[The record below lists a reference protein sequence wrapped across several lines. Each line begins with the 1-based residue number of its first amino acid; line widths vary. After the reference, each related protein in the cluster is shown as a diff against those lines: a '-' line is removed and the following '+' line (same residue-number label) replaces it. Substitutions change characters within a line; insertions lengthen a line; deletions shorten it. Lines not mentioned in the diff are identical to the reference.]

1 MSEFDPKH
9 YARSLLTSM
18 RNLSPKFSK
27 PVPVD
32 RLRALCHAVL
42 NEEQEAK
49 RPPLT
54 DVEQSVL
61 SAVKGDI
68 AQGIQPTVRSVQER
82 LQYESPNSARVVI
95 DRLIK
100 HGYLK
105 RDGSKKQIVVVT
117 QRG

>member
-9 YARSLLTSM
+9 YARSLLSSM

-42 NEEQEAK
+42 EEPQEK
-49 RPPLT
+49 ERPPLT

-61 SAVKGDI
+61 AAIKGDL

-82 LQYESPNSARVVI
+82 LQYGSPNSARVVI
-95 DRLIK
+95 DRLIE

-105 RDGSKKQIVVVT
+105 REGNKKQIVVVT
-117 QRG
+117 QPH